1 MLTERLILDIK
12 KILDNHPGKTDFYV
26 MVKDYEET
34 LPLKSDAGVEIS
46 KELIDSFIK
55 LTGKD
60 AVKIGG
66 KDI

>member
-1 MLTERLILDIK
+1 
-12 KILDNHPGKTDFYV
+12 
-26 MVKDYEET
+26 

-46 KELIDSFIK
+46 KELIDSFVK